1 VHLQVGGWI
10 EQAKALAKQ
19 QPGTDC
25 VAKGFPE
32 IKDCEHF
39 YEWNARVQITTCAHS
54 TVVRVFRVAES
65 VAERVAESC

>member
-1 VHLQVGGWI
+1 MVCILQVGGWI

-39 YEWNARVQITTCAHS
+39 YEWNARVQITTCALHC
-54 TVVRVFRVAES
+54 R
-65 VAERVAESC
+65 SCLSCC